1 VDAAGLAALRANAAG
16 GKLRLV
22 NFWATWCG
30 PCVSEF
36 DELIEQN
43 LRFRLRGF
51 ELVTV
56 AAQFPDEEP
65 KVLQFLKDHHASTK
79 NLIFGETDKYKMI
92 EAFDKDWN
100 GELPYTLLIA
110 PGGKVLYRT
119 SGSIDFIELRR
130 AIVPALDELKPWQNR
145 DKVY

>member
-1 VDAAGLAALRANAAG
+1 
-16 GKLRLV
+16 
-22 NFWATWCG
+22 
-30 PCVSEF
+30 
-36 DELIEQN
+36 
-43 LRFRLRGF
+43 
-51 ELVTV
+51 
-56 AAQFPDEEP
+56 
-65 KVLQFLKDHHASTK
+65 VLQFLKDHHASTK
-79 NLIFGETDKYKMI
+79 NLFFGETDKYKMI